1 MTDQSEIVEV
11 DVSDLLQNAQARA
24 VAQGSLDRSMRGLQA
39 SQVGA
44 LGELVGVRFL
54 KQRGVG
60 FTEVYSTK
68 YDVHFVT
75 DDGIKTMEFKTKERT
90 VAPKPEYDCTVP
102 LYNHEHQRPDYY
114 FFISLL
120 SAGKSDDIERFSKA
134 YILGV
139 ISLEQLEDVGK
150 HWSPQQVDETNN
162 WRPTIDCINVR
173 VADLTP
179 LG

>member
-1 MTDQSEIVEV
+1 LIEVEV
-11 DVSDLLQNAQARA
+11 QSLLETAQARA
-24 VAQGSLDRSMRGLQA
+24 TAQGTLDRSMRGLQA

-68 YDVHFVT
+68 YDVHFVSN
-75 DDGIKTMEFKTKERT
+75 DGVKTMEFKTKERT
-90 VAPKPEYDCTVP
+90 VAPRPDYDCTVP

-120 SAGKSDDIERFSKA
+120 SSGKSDDIRRFTKA

-139 ISLEQLEDVGK
+139 ISLEQLEAVGK
-150 HWSPQQVDETNN
+150 RWTPQQVDETNN
-162 WRPTIDCINVR
+162 WRPTIDCINVK
-173 VADLTP
+173 VSDLTS